1 MTALDV
7 VRRIAEAAA
16 WLVLVVAIALGGAG
30 IVAGANHLPAS
41 GARPELTSEAD
52 ASVAVGLEGAAAD
65 LAAVAAATGDLGA
78 AGRGA
83 LSALVAADP
92 AAVAS
97 SIAEGDAAL
106 DRIDVAEAALRDAL
120 RAIPLGAPDA
130 EIRYSPATRERY
142 DRLVSALS
150 ATTGL
155 REDWGILTAGTVPA
169 LEIAAH
175 LTGHDAL
182 AGEAARLGSEGRY
195 ADALAKLSEAAAE
208 LAAAQPVRDRLAAS
222 VDVATLDAWIAR
234 NAAIDAALRDLYTLL
249 EASSGRGTPAVL
261 DAFTRVEEARKL
273 LPPDTRALVVI
284 LADIARGGL
293 NQAVI
298 SIEQARGR
306 LTAAAGTVQ

>member
-7 VRRIAEAAA
+7 VRSIAAAAA
-16 WLVLVVAIALGGAG
+16 WLVVAVAIALGGAG

-41 GARPELTSEAD
+41 GARPELTYEAD
-52 ASVAVGLEGAAAD
+52 LSVAAGLDRASLD
-65 LAAVAAATGDLGA
+65 LADVAAATGELGA
-78 AGRGA
+78 AGRSA
-83 LSALVAADP
+83 LAALVAADP
-92 AAVAS
+92 TAVAT
-97 SIAEGDAAL
+97 SIADGDAAL

-120 RAIPLGAPDA
+120 RAIPLGAPDT
-130 EIRYSPATRERY
+130 EIRYSPATRARY

-155 REDWGILTAGTVPA
+155 RDDWATLTAGSVPA
-169 LEIAAH
+169 LDIAAH
-175 LTGHDAL
+175 LSAHDAL
-182 AGEAARLGSEGRY
+182 AGEAARLGSDGKY
-195 ADALAKLSEAAAE
+195 ADALEQLAAAAAE
-208 LAAAQPVRDRLAAS
+208 LAAARRVRDTLASS

-234 NAAIDAALRDLYTLL
+234 NAAIDVALRDLYTLL
-249 EASSGRGTPAVL
+249 EASNGRGTPAVK

-293 NQAVI
+293 NGAVI

-306 LTAAAGTVQ
+306 LAAAAGTVQ